1 MSEHHMQSTND
12 RIVEINGFRPPV
24 IQNIDHTRRNLI
36 CKSNKF
42 QQIIN
47 ERLGNINTK
56 DYQYSPILFKL
67 YSQCINELDDIEI
80 IKINGYY

>member
-1 MSEHHMQSTND
+1 MSEHYMKSTND
-12 RIVEINGFRPPV
+12 RIVEINGFRLPV
-24 IQNIDHTRRNLI
+24 IQNMVLTRRNII

-56 DYQYSPILFKL
+56 DFQYFSILLNL
-67 YSQCINELDDIEI
+67 YSQCMNELDDIEI
-80 IKINGYY
+80 IKIDGYY